1 MRVYKVIHK
10 VLSTAAMCALLGACE
25 RVVNVNA
32 PEGPVQLVVEGR
44 IELVQGNPRGHQ
56 EIVLATTAAYFNN
69 VAAPPAR
76 GAQVSVVDGAGKSVV
91 FRESVSRPGH
101 YETDSLIPSIGS
113 RYTLR
118 IRWQGDDYEAV
129 DSLVA
134 VSPIDSLYVA
144 PRSIGGVGPGSSS
157 SGSGLR
163 ATLDM
168 QDPAGVANYYLW
180 DMYVDGTRII
190 SSDTAFLFRSVD
202 TDQFFDGRKVRGVQ
216 PHPDTPVSSGQ
227 QLLLRQ
233 QSITA
238 QHYRYYK
245 SLNDQLNN
253 DGSPFAVPP
262 NSIRGNVGNLS
273 RPALRALGYFLA
285 THVSERTLR
294 VP

>member
-1 MRVYKVIHK
+1 MTV
-10 VLSTAAMCALLGACE
+10 T
-25 RVVNVNA
+25 A
-32 PEGPVQLVVEGR
+32 PEGPTRLVVEGR
-44 IELVQGNPRGHQ
+44 LELVQGNPGGHQ
-56 EIVLATTAAYFNN
+56 TVILSTTAGYFTN

-76 GAQVSVVDGAGKSVV
+76 GAVVSVVDGAGRSVL
-91 FRESVSRPGH
+91 FRESVTKPGQ
-101 YETDSLIPSIGS
+101 YETDSLVVAKGS

-129 DSLVA
+129 DSLVG
-134 VSPIDSLYVA
+134 VPPIDSLYFSE
-144 PRSIGGVGPGSSS
+144 RSTGGVGPGGAL

-168 QDPAGVANYYLW
+168 QDPLGIANYYLW

-216 PHPDTPVSSGQ
+216 PHPDTPVVKGQ
-227 QLLLRQ
+227 TVLLRQ

-245 SLNDQLNN
+245 ALNDQLNN

-262 NSIRGNVGNLS
+262 NSIRGNVANLS
-273 RPALRALGYFLA
+273 RPEVRALGYFLA
-285 THVSERTLR
+285 TEVSERTLR